1 VKAKKQTI
9 AFCPLVQNFDTVY
22 FIYMAGFD
30 FGFSIDQRT
39 QNELA
44 DILSRRFRVQYDG
57 QLPDEIAR
65 RAPRAHFLGA
75 LAEHSCMTPLPT
87 IARAVDPTLLKNFDR
102 AVMASGQMVPIAYE
116 ANVLAI
122 AIADPSNRTGIDYCR
137 QSFPTAKINI
147 FLTYSQEI
155 SKIIEGSM
163 GAVVADMSDIEV
175 TEIEE
180 ASAKRD
186 FDLTTPMDDK
196 VADGVRL
203 MLLRAVQIG
212 ASDIHLKVEKSRF
225 YYQYRV
231 DGDCGPKIELP
242 MAVRAK
248 LDAFLIIRSGKPVDK
263 KNDPLS
269 GRFTL
274 GLDGRKVDVRYER
287 HPAYRGFHTTM
298 RLLDKSQIELTL
310 GEGSMKFHPKVLDYI
325 YRSLLLPDGIILISG
340 PTGSGKSST
349 VTAFLKELNRDK
361 YNILT
366 LENPVEEEIPGIT
379 HVQIDNSQTDI
390 FNMYMSSFMR
400 SDPDIIFVGEIR
412 DEASASAAI
421 NASTTGHQVIST
433 VHAARASLIISRLEH
448 FHVRRYDIAENLKA
462 ACAQRL
468 VRTLCKHCATEGEY
482 TREEVARNGL
492 PESFLGQKFRRHN
505 PMGCSECYGG
515 YKGRLPL
522 FEILPISLQVAS
534 RIAKGEVTALEIEE
548 TVKRDL
554 GIPLLRDLAIEAME
568 QGVTDIEAVRDVVA
582 MTI

>member
-1 VKAKKQTI
+1 
-9 AFCPLVQNFDTVY
+9 
-22 FIYMAGFD
+22 MAGFD
-30 FGFSIDQRT
+30 FGFAIDVRT

-44 DILSRRFRVQYDG
+44 DILSRRYHAQYKG
-57 QLPDEIAR
+57 MLADEIAR

-75 LAEHSCMTPLPT
+75 LAEHSNMTPLPEVS
-87 IARAVDPTLLKNFDR
+87 RAIDPALIKQFDR
-102 AVMASGQMVPIAYE
+102 AVMASGQMVPMAYE
-116 ANVLAI
+116 SNVLAI
-122 AIADPSNRTGIDYCR
+122 AISDPSNRTGIDYCR
-137 QSFPTAKINI
+137 QAFPAAQITI
-147 FLTYSQEI
+147 FLTFSQEI
-155 SKIIEGSM
+155 SKIIERSM
-163 GAVVADMSDIEV
+163 GAAVTDMSDLEV
-175 TEIEE
+175 TEVEE
-180 ASAKRD
+180 SSSKRD
-186 FDLTTPMDDK
+186 FDLTVPMEDK
-196 VADGVRL
+196 VADNVRS

-212 ASDIHLKVEKSRF
+212 ASDIHLKVEKNRF
-225 YYQYRV
+225 YYQYRI
-231 DGDCGPKIELP
+231 DGDCGEKNELP

-248 LDAFLIIRSGKPVDK
+248 LDAFLIIRAGKPVDQ

-287 HPAYRGFHTTM
+287 HPTYRGFHTTM

-310 GEGSMKFHPKVLDYI
+310 GEGSLKFHPKVLEYI
-325 YRSLLLPDGIILISG
+325 YRSLTLPDGIILISG

-379 HVQIDNSQTDI
+379 HVQIDNSQSEI
-390 FNMYMSSFMR
+390 FNKYMSSFMR

-412 DEASASAAI
+412 DEASANAAI

-468 VRTLCKHCATEGEY
+468 VRTLCPRCSVEGEY
-482 TREEVARNGL
+482 TEEEIRRNGL
-492 PESFLGQKFRRHN
+492 PDTFSGRKVRRHN
-505 PMGCSECYGG
+505 NKGCGECYGG

-522 FEILPISLQVAS
+522 FEILPINLQVAS
-534 RIAKGEVTALEIEE
+534 RIARGDVTALEIEE
-548 TVKRDL
+548 TIKAETGL
-554 GIPLLRDLAIEAME
+554 PLLRDLAIEAIE
-568 QGVTDIEAVRDVVA
+568 KGLSDIEAVRDVVA